1 MMKLLNSMHLKLLAL
16 ITMIID
22 HTGAIFLADRTSTGS

>member
-16 ITMIID
+16 ITMIEVSKVNSPHRYIAV
-22 HTGAIFLADRTSTGS
+22 G